1 MSIDIDA
8 LADQDQYEGYDML
21 RIDGYDDCAVGMVTR
36 CGQDPF
42 IVYDS
47 EKIIDKLMEDGMD
60 HDMAIE
66 YFDFN
71 IAGAWVGKGTPG
83 FIET

>member
-71 IAGAWVGKGTPG
+71 IAGAWVGEGTPG